1 MDAKKLVNEQ
11 LEALAVEKAKLV
23 ADIKETKNE
32 EIAEVR
38 RIAAEQAE
46 AAYIEEISKNVDAQY
61 KIAENHLLAILEQ
74 CEKEAAMA
82 APTEAEM
89 YSEEEQPESI

>member
-74 CEKEAAMA
+74 CEKEAGMA
-82 APTEAEM
+82 ASTEAEA